1 MDVVE
6 GDGSVDVGLAVPQA
20 GRLGSWYNEVMKRLP
35 HISVA
40 FPAQG

>member
-1 MDVVE
+1 MDVGE
-6 GDGSVDVGLAVPQA
+6 GDESVVVGSAVPQT

-35 HISVA
+35 HISVV